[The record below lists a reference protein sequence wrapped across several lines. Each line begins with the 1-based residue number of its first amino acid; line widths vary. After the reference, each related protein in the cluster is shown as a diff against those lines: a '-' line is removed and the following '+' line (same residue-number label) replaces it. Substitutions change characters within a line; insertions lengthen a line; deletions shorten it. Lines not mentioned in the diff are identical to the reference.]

1 MKKIKFCPNCGTSLS
16 ENVEN
21 FCSICG
27 MKIENKTRKQDG
39 LIEPPKSEKKE
50 LLNQLTYMY
59 KVCHYRESLE
69 KGFSEL
75 DSILKQKQTHL
86 SNQQNELKRI
96 SNLNVMDYTYKS
108 ILGKIIVKMGIGGCV
123 LISAFFPVLIGCALL
138 LFAVWSQSKGGPPYE
153 NTLFFL
159 FSIAPPI
166 VVGIRT
172 FHTMETDEKNNYT
185 YKIFITFIYSLITLV
200 ISTCLSSFIISPM
213 IGNNHPI
220 FTVVLTLGAL
230 IALGVYTFLFIY
242 DKYEMEDIVK
252 THKDEDVQEVLQL
265 LDSVPSVISDIAKT
279 EEIVETII
287 HDKEVIR
294 HSHQD
299 YIKTSNYTE
308 TVSFIPDKNIRTTTA
323 ISMLYYII
331 QTGRAD
337 NKKELLNKYDSLVF
351 QNNMKN
357 AMNLIHMDLE
367 KVQCSIDSGFE
378 SLVEE
383 IEYASD
389 KIVHQ
394 IKVTGNQISN
404 SIERASTSTN
414 ETIISATAAQTE
426 ALISSQQLNF
436 DELSKNMK
444 SSISSIPTLNSLKV
458 KVVK

>member
-1 MKKIKFCPNCGTSLS
+1 
-16 ENVEN
+16 
-21 FCSICG
+21 
-27 MKIENKTRKQDG
+27 
-39 LIEPPKSEKKE
+39 
-50 LLNQLTYMY
+50 
-59 KVCHYRESLE
+59 
-69 KGFSEL
+69 
-75 DSILKQKQTHL
+75 
-86 SNQQNELKRI
+86 
-96 SNLNVMDYTYKS
+96 
-108 ILGKIIVKMGIGGCV
+108 
-123 LISAFFPVLIGCALL
+123 
-138 LFAVWSQSKGGPPYE
+138 
-153 NTLFFL
+153 
-159 FSIAPPI
+159 
-166 VVGIRT
+166 
-172 FHTMETDEKNNYT
+172 
-185 YKIFITFIYSLITLV
+185 
-200 ISTCLSSFIISPM
+200 
-213 IGNNHPI
+213 
-220 FTVVLTLGAL
+220 
-230 IALGVYTFLFIY
+230 
-242 DKYEMEDIVK
+242 MEDIVK